1 MARRPR
7 ATRPSKCKA
16 SVSRHPRNCNF
27 DRERLALTH
36 LEPSLE
42 LLQQLVSSSI
52 STAAQS
58 VELCIFTFLQ
68 LPHLFLFDTW
78 RERLW
83 PQSLFT
89 AFLSLLF
96 SFLLLHSFPQYFN
109 ILLSLSQLSLPHC
122 GLIRQHSPSLSCD
135 IALLQTSGLCGSQ
148 MYYSMMWRIIEI

>member
-1 MARRPR
+1 MYGRSSKLRLYQTYTSALLFDTLVTGTLELGKTCGAPAKSQDHRNVKLQHHVTLAA
-7 ATRPSKCKA
+7 ATLI
-16 SVSRHPRNCNF
+16 HF

-58 VELCIFTFLQ
+58 VEQCIFTFLQ

-83 PQSLFT
+83 L
-89 AFLSLLF
+89 
-96 SFLLLHSFPQYFN
+96 
-109 ILLSLSQLSLPHC
+109 
-122 GLIRQHSPSLSCD
+122 
-135 IALLQTSGLCGSQ
+135 
-148 MYYSMMWRIIEI
+148 